1 MYDIHLAD
9 VSKSAAIKGLS
20 LTHFLYELNKSWR
33 DVDMVIVI
41 AHFACEYQTWKLL
54 CH

>member
-9 VSKSAAIKGLS
+9 VSKSVAINGLS

-33 DVDMVIVI
+33 DVDMVIEIENLVV
-41 AHFACEYQTWKLL
+41 EYQK
-54 CH
+54 